1 MMKFATRILAAAC
14 VVVILTAAAGAADR
28 NKNSGTERF
37 QTVKYRDVARNPER
51 YKDKDV
57 TFSGKVVQVVEDKDD
72 PLVVVL
78 RIAQDKPG
86 KSYSSDMWIAGYKR
100 QKGKARIL
108 EDDRIR
114 VYGTCKGT
122 YTYQSAL
129 GGPITVPA
137 IKIESYKL
145 LD

>member
-1 MMKFATRILAAAC
+1 MRGERVPWSLITLEDVQQRIDAAIAK
-14 VVVILTAAAGAADR
+14 ASR
-28 NKNSGTERF
+28 
-37 QTVKYRDVARNPER
+37 PE
-51 YKDKDV
+51 
-57 TFSGKVVQVVEDKDD
+57 TLPF
-72 PLVVVL
+72 VVVL

-100 QKGKARIL
+100 QKGEARIL

>member
-1 MMKFATRILAAAC
+1 MFPAKKRRKSGNSAVRGERVPWSLITLEDVQQRIDAAIAK
-14 VVVILTAAAGAADR
+14 ASR
-28 NKNSGTERF
+28 
-37 QTVKYRDVARNPER
+37 PE
-51 YKDKDV
+51 
-57 TFSGKVVQVVEDKDD
+57 TLSF
-72 PLVVVL
+72 VVVL

-137 IKIESYKL
+137 
-145 LD
+145 